1 MRTKDP
7 AAIEMRMRFLTPDV
21 LLAPLAARLPPH
33 PAWLPQAL
41 AGAGL
46 LAATGALAFHHHWI
60 GAGLLAAGLVAAGVA
75 GAGPVLSLALL
86 LLPFGFG
93 LADGSRALAAMFLM
107 LALTVLTVLRGGHV
121 SAVTWVVAAGLL
133 LAALFPD
140 RFSLL
145 AYLVGI
151 MAFVVAGQGVAERRI

>member
-1 MRTKDP
+1 MRVP
-7 AAIEMRMRFLTPDV
+7 TPDV
-21 LLAPLAARLPPH
+21 LLAPLTARLPPH

-46 LAATGALAFHHHWI
+46 AGAAVAIGFHHHWI
-60 GAGLLAAGLVAAGVA
+60 GAGLLAAGLAAAGMG
-75 GAGPVLSLALL
+75 GAGQVLSLGLL

-107 LALTVLTVLRGGHV
+107 LALTVLTVLRGGNV
-121 SAVTWVVAAGLL
+121 STVTWLVAAGLL
-133 LAALFPD
+133 LAALLPD

-145 AYLVGI
+145 AYLIGI
-151 MAFVVAGQGVAERRI
+151 MVFVAAGQGVAERRP